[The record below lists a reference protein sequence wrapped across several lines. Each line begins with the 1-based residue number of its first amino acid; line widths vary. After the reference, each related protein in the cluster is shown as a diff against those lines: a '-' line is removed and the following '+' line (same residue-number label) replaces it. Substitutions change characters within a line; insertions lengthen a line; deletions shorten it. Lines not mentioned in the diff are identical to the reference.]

1 MLDTKYL
8 AELIV
13 SGRSREAEACTRELL
28 RQGVTPEAI
37 VSEAFMPGMYEVGR
51 RFDHQK
57 CFITDM
63 LMSARAAQAG
73 LRRYSGLAGHG
84 AAGV

>member
-13 SGRSREAEACTRELL
+13 SGQSREAEACTRELL

-51 RFDHQK
+51 RFDQQE
-57 CFITDM
+57 CFTTDM
-63 LMSARAAQAG
+63 LMSGG
-73 LRRYSGLAGHG
+73 LRRAPGLVGHSS
-84 AAGV
+84 AGV